1 MRGVFEQKSRRLTYQ
16 FRPMSQRQDQ
26 RPGILRPPLADRYGQ
41 VRRPERE
48 GRGALAADRPWCRA
62 ARALGRDRSG
72 VPSRGVNTGQRSPD
86 GSDRRERQIRGGP
99 GLAPGRSP
107 RVRIIRMDDHVT
119 TCRPLLPATSTTP
132 RPYGLDRTAAAG
144 GVSSPDRGGSAWIIA
159 HWGWMPAREY
169 TAFLQIGHIG
179 LVEIGICR
187 CLSATRFSPF
197 GCRGSPRRRDA
208 RSDAPPPDDAWIDQ

>member
-132 RPYGLDRTAAAG
+132 PTVWPRPHR
-144 GVSSPDRGGSAWIIA
+144 RG
-159 HWGWMPAREY
+159 
-169 TAFLQIGHIG
+169 
-179 LVEIGICR
+179 
-187 CLSATRFSPF
+187 
-197 GCRGSPRRRDA
+197 RGSLLSGPGRLRLDHRTLGMDAGARIHGLLADRACRPGRDRDMPVLVVHEVQPFREPGLA
-208 RSDAPPPDDAWIDQ
+208 GRE